1 MTKRN
6 FATSG
11 TVEAKLS
18 PETQALHDR
27 TINAN
32 ALLNMDWFHKLPEQ
46 GQMGLVMRIAPLHYS
61 AIVHEDLVEVYEN
74 EVKRY
79 VK

>member
-1 MTKRN
+1 MTKQN

-11 TVEAKLS
+11 TVEATLS
-18 PETQALHDR
+18 PETEALHNR
-27 TINAN
+27 TINEN

-61 AIVHEDLVEVYEN
+61 AIVHEDLVEVYEK

>member
-18 PETQALHDR
+18 PETKELHDR

-32 ALLNMDWFHKLPEQ
+32 ALLNMEWFHKLPEQ
-46 GQMGLVMRIAPLHYS
+46 GQIGLVMRIAPLHYS
-61 AIVHEDLVEVYEN
+61 AVVHEDLIEVYEN
-74 EVKRY
+74 EVRRY